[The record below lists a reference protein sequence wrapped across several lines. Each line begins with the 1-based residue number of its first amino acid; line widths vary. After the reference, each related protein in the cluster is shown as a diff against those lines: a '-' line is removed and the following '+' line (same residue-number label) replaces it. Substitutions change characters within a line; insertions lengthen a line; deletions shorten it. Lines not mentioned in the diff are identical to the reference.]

1 MPLRRPPAGIPAS
14 AQPVPGYIPHI
25 SLFLPLG
32 YLGGMQK
39 ILLPALLLLAA
50 CGETA
55 DTRITA
61 QESQVAA
68 KANADV
74 EAAMA
79 EAGAPAAVKTEQ

>member
-1 MPLRRPPAGIPAS
+1 
-14 AQPVPGYIPHI
+14 
-25 SLFLPLG
+25 
-32 YLGGMQK
+32 MQK
-39 ILLPALLLLAA
+39 LLLPALLLLAA

-79 EAGAPAAVKTEQ
+79 EAGAPAPEKTEQ